1 MKITQPTPRQEE
13 LAKQFID
20 AAIEVHRNLG
30 PGYDEMVYENALAVE
45 LDLRGIPFNRQKT
58 IQVFYKGVLV
68 GEGRL
73 DLLLDNELIVELK
86 AVDELNQKH
95 LAQVISYLKATE
107 LPLGILVNFHVAL
120 LKNGLKRVVYTNPS
134 HVWDV
139 GDSCNQE

>member
-1 MKITQPTPRQEE
+1 MKIAQPTPHQEE

-20 AAIEVHRNLG
+20 AAIEVHRDLG
-30 PGYDEMVYENALAVE
+30 PGYDEMIYENALAVE
-45 LDLRGIPFNRQKT
+45 LELRGIPFNRQKT

-73 DLLLDNELIVELK
+73 DLLLDNELVVELK

-120 LKNGLKRVVYTNPS
+120 LKNGLKRVVYSNSS
-134 HVWDV
+134 HVVNACDAL
-139 GDSCNQE
+139 NRE

>member
-1 MKITQPTPRQEE
+1 MTNPTPHQEK

-20 AAIEVHRNLG
+20 AAIEVHRELG
-30 PGYDEMVYENALAVE
+30 PGYDELIYENALAVE
-45 LDLRGIPFNRQKT
+45 LECRGIPFSRQKI

-73 DLLLDNELIVELK
+73 DLLLDNELVVELK

-107 LPLGILVNFHVAL
+107 LPLGLLVNFHAAL
-120 LKNGLKRVVYTNPS
+120 LKNGLKRVVYSNPT
-134 HVWDV
+134 
-139 GDSCNQE
+139 